1 MKKSKINIDEVLN
14 DVDKVISLVQEIED
28 NPSEF
33 KDKETKAKKLEKN
46 VNNLLGDFLEKDEEN
61 LDSKK

>member
-1 MKKSKINIDEVLN
+1 MNK
-14 DVDKVISLVQEIED
+14 
-28 NPSEF
+28 
-33 KDKETKAKKLEKN
+33 KAKKLEKN